1 PGSASAAR
9 IAAKTEQSLSRDVTA
24 LELLRRPDWDY
35 VSLLNTLKLP
45 LCTDAQAREQLEIEC
60 KYAGYVARQHDEIT
74 RAARWEGTDIPAD
87 MDYAAVRGL
96 STEVLQRLARQRP
109 QTIGLASR
117 IPGVTP
123 AAISLLLIHVK
134 RRGLQQAG

>member
-1 PGSASAAR
+1 QP
-9 IAAKTEQSLSRDVTA
+9 LSRDVTA
-24 LELLRRPDWDY
+24 LELLRRPDWGY
-35 VSLLNTLKLP
+35 ASLLQVLDLAP
-45 LCTDAQAREQLEIEC
+45 CSDAQAREQLEIEC

-96 STEVLQRLARQRP
+96 STEVMQRLARQRP

>member
-1 PGSASAAR
+1 
-9 IAAKTEQSLSRDVTA
+9 
-24 LELLRRPDWDY
+24 
-35 VSLLNTLKLP
+35 
-45 LCTDAQAREQLEIEC
+45 
-60 KYAGYVARQHDEIT
+60 
-74 RAARWEGTDIPAD
+74 WEGTDIPAD

-96 STEVLQRLARQRP
+96 STEVMQRLARQRP

-123 AAISLLLIHVK
+123 AAVSLLLIHVK